1 MTFENGPYTYRGSAF
16 TATATATG
24 VGGLSQSV
32 SVVYS
37 GDCTNVTSTNG
48 CTASASFAGDSNHYG
63 SSAGPVPITITKAT
77 QSITWN
83 APTTMTYGAPLSS
96 TQLNASVSGVTGGSA
111 PGTLSYSPAAGT
123 VLLAGSNTL
132 TVNAAATTNYNPAT
146 KTVTILAQYLATG
159 LCDGDAGHQ
168 VLQPI
173 NIDGSS
179 VFKIGSTVP
188 TKFRICDANG
198 VSVGT
203 SGVVTGYGLVAAAD
217 SPAITVTEDTYST
230 TPDTAFRWDSTGQQW
245 IFNQSTKNNGTLN
258 KTGTIY
264 YFAIHLN
271 DGSWIYFQYGLK

>member
-1 MTFENGPYTYRGSAF
+1 
-16 TATATATG
+16 
-24 VGGLSQSV
+24 
-32 SVVYS
+32 
-37 GDCTNVTSTNG
+37 
-48 CTASASFAGDSNHYG
+48 
-63 SSAGPVPITITKAT
+63 
-77 QSITWN
+77 
-83 APTTMTYGAPLSS
+83 MTYGAPLSS
-96 TQLNASVSGVTGGSA
+96 TQLNASVSGASGGSA
-111 PGTLSYSPAAGT
+111 PGSLSYSPAAGT

-245 IFNQSTKNNGTLN
+245 IFNQSTKNNGTLS
-258 KTGTIY
+258 KTGTMY

-271 DGSWIYFQYGLK
+271 DGSWIYFQYNLK